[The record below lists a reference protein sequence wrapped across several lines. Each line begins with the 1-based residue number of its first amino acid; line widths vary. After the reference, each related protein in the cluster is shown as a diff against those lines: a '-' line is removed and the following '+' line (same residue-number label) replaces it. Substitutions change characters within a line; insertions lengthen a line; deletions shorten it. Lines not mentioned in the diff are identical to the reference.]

1 MGNEQTCM
9 TKISNQILI
18 TMQEKLKNIK
28 NKCLLYIRCLK
39 NELFMLIMTKNDD
52 ISIIIHEKSSKLN
65 FNHSKLL
72 KIRI

>member
-18 TMQEKLKNIK
+18 TMQEKLKNMQ
-28 NKCLLYIRCLK
+28 NKCFFIYKMPK

-52 ISIIIHEKSSKLN
+52 N
-65 FNHSKLL
+65 FYHNTW
-72 KIRI
+72 KIKQIKF